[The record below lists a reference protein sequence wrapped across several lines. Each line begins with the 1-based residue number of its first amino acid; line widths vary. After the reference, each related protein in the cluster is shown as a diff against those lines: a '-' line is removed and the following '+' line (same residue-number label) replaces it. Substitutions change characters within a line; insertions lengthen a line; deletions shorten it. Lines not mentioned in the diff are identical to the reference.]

1 MTRAARIVVAVTT
14 LIASVVALTV
24 LFVAREGVRSEPR
37 ADRPSARGTIAPAA
51 TTVPRVTKVMVVMV
65 ENHSLSQMK
74 AGMPKV
80 FAFASKYAYATN
92 YYAIRHPSL
101 PNYIAIASGSTYGI
115 ADDKG
120 PGAHQLKGAS
130 VFSQALNH
138 GKTSRTYA
146 DSMPSNCYLSNAGTY
161 AVRHNPWTYFVD
173 SRTWCRKY
181 DTPVARFGADAANG
195 TLPNLGF
202 LIPDVVHDAH
212 DGTLAQA
219 DEWIA
224 RRINA
229 MTAGPDWAAG
239 RLAIVITADEDDHS
253 EGNRVLTVVGSK
265 YQAHK
270 VVTTRLDHY
279 SLTRFIEDVLH
290 VPHLRKAQYAADMRA
305 AFGVRVS

>member
-1 MTRAARIVVAVTT
+1 MTT
-14 LIASVVALTV
+14 LLASVVALAV
-24 LFVAREGVRSEPR
+24 LLVVRHESVDR
-37 ADRPSARGTIAPAA
+37 APAAEGTIAPAA
-51 TTVPRVTKVMVVMV
+51 TTVPRVTKVMVIMV

-80 FAFASKYAYATN
+80 FAFASRYAYASN

-115 ADDKG
+115 TDDKG

-146 DSMPSNCYLSNAGTY
+146 DSMPSNCYLSNDGNY

-202 LIPDVVHDAH
+202 LIPNMVHDAH

-224 RRINA
+224 KRINA

-239 RLAIVITADEDDHS
+239 RLAIVITADEDDHN

-265 YQAHK
+265 YQTRK

-279 SLTRFIEDVLH
+279 ALTRFLEDVLH
-290 VPHLRKAQYAADMRA
+290 VPYLRNARYAADMRA